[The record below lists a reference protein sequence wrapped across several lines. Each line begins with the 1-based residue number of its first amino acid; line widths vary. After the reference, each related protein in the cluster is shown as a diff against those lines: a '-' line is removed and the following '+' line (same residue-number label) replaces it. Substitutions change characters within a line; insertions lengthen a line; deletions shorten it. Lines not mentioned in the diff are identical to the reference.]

1 MVMAFNMIVFYT
13 FVPSNRIIGMEMKKY
28 IITLLTFVMT
38 VASWAQVETYDMG
51 ESSNIVNNG
60 SGYGSSNEWLWGVKN
75 RLDGLMEENLLKTS
89 QLGLLVYDLTT
100 NEVVYQK
107 NEQQRM
113 RPASVMKLVTSI
125 TALDML
131 GGNYDYKTSICYTG
145 TLAGDTLRGY
155 LYCVGGFDPML
166 SRQDVAAMADTI
178 HRFGI
183 SRIEGMIVADL
194 TMKDTLSYGSG
205 WCWDDDN
212 DRLTPL
218 LVDKKDRFLYA
229 MAEELR
235 AHGVDLDITFARG
248 KLPQRCTEIYMLR
261 RNINQVLQRMMKQSD
276 NLYAESMFYQIAAN
290 SSTEPGKASD
300 ASGAMKRL
308 VYKLGLD
315 PTMYSFAD
323 GSGLSLYDY
332 VSPELIVKLLRY
344 AYQYPEIYSCL
355 YPVLPI
361 AGVDGTLENRMKK
374 GKATGNVR
382 AKTGTVNGVSTLA
395 GYCRAVNGH
404 QLCFAIFN
412 QGVVKSSDGREFQ
425 NKVCEALCK

>member
-1 MVMAFNMIVFYT
+1 
-13 FVPSNRIIGMEMKKY
+13 MKKN
-28 IITLLTFVMT
+28 IITLLTLILT
-38 VASWAQVETYDMG
+38 VSSWAQVESYDVG
-51 ESSNIVNNG
+51 EVTNG
-60 SGYGSSNEWLWGVKN
+60 ATNGNSYGASNEWLWGVRN
-75 RLDGLMEENLLKTS
+75 RLDGLMEDKLLTTS
-89 QLGLLVYDLTT
+89 QLGLLVYDLTSE
-100 NEVVYQK
+100 EVVYQK
-107 NEQQRM
+107 NERQRM

-131 GGNYDYKTSICYTG
+131 GGNYDYCTSVCYTG
-145 TLAGDTLRGY
+145 TLAGDTLRGN
-155 LYCVGGFDPML
+155 LYCVGGFDPAL
-166 SRQDVAAMADTI
+166 TRQDVAAMADTI
-178 HRFGI
+178 RRFGI

-194 TMKDTLSYGSG
+194 SMKDTLSYGSG

-218 LVDKKDRFLYA
+218 LVDKKDRFLYVL
-229 MAEELR
+229 AEELR
-235 AHGVDLDITFARG
+235 NQGVQLDMTFARG
-248 KLPQRCTEIYMLR
+248 KLPQGCTEIYMLR

-276 NLYAESMFYQIAAN
+276 NLYAESMFYQIAAKTSPN
-290 SSTEPGKASD
+290 PGKASD

-308 VYKLGLD
+308 VNKLGLD
-315 PTMYSFAD
+315 PAMYTFAD

-355 YPVLPI
+355 YPSLPI
-361 AGVDGTLENRMKK
+361 AGVDGTLENRMKN
-374 GKATGNVR
+374 GNATGNVH

-395 GYCRAVNGH
+395 GYCRSANGH
-404 QLCFAIFN
+404 QLCFAILN